1 MIHFFLL
8 RREEGGSTSHPSR
21 VGLDTCLFFWERGE
35 WLDPVRLRARGSGG
49 WWVLFFVWA
58 GVFVL
63 FVLLLFFLCGVYL
76 TLALFWGRFG
86 LLEFVVG

>member
-1 MIHFFLL
+1 M
-8 RREEGGSTSHPSR
+8 
-21 VGLDTCLFFWERGE
+21 VA
-35 WLDPVRLRARGSGG
+35 V
-49 WWVLFFVWA
+49 FVWG